1 MTNLTSRG
9 TPPTL
14 SIPQGFPLVPLGESP
29 ADGDREGLNPREI
42 LAALRRRHR
51 LVLLTSAVV
60 FLIAAGLTV
69 RQRLLFPVYQGSF
82 DLLITDPVSGEGS
95 SSSGQGSGSASTFQA
110 LARNTTSNDIP
121 TLIEVL
127 RSPLLLQGLA
137 ERHDLTAEALAGRIS
152 IRTGG
157 TGRENNAEGVLKVS
171 LTGRDPVQEQT
182 LLEELANRYLQYSLE
197 QRQER
202 LQDGLRFLDRQAPAL
217 QNTANRLQAERAAF
231 RVRYD
236 LLEPTAEGEAI
247 KQEMLALEAQG
258 RSLEDQRNRLLKTSQ
273 AIRNG
278 TLTAQGFQEAIG
290 AGGSGGSAGSSGG
303 SSGGSGS
310 GLSVA
315 ASSQPWLEQLQ
326 QLDQQLA
333 EARARFTPQS
343 DRVQGLQARRE
354 GLNRKV
360 RSSQLEAV
368 DAALALNRQASVANQ
383 SQLAALTSSF
393 RRQPQLI
400 REYEELEQRLQL
412 ALDNLSGL
420 STTRSNFRLELAQRT
435 VPWRVIAPARMNPVP
450 VEPSL
455 SKGLLQA
462 ALLAAA
468 AGAGVG
474 VLRDRL
480 DHVYRSPAEVKDTL
494 QEPLLAHIPH
504 IPLFRGVREDS
515 RFMLEEIVPAIATGS
530 AATPSAAA
538 ATAAKTAADSKQLG
552 YQRFFYQEAFRNL
565 FTSLRFLNTDQPLRS
580 LALTS
585 SLPAEGKSLVNV
597 LLAKTLAELG
607 QRVLLV
613 DADLRKPQLHTRL
626 GLDNLLGLSHLLTG
640 DTADWSSLLR
650 PVPGHDNWQVITAGR
665 RPPDPARLLS
675 SARMRQLIDD
685 LADSDRFD
693 LILYDTPPVLGLADA
708 ALVAEHLDGLLLL
721 VSLEKVDRDLP
732 REAIARIRSAGVP
745 LLGLVTNAVKQR
757 SEAGS
762 RYGYG
767 YGRYGYGRYGYGGYD
782 TLTAAAYYGAAASA
796 AEGEEGEAASRSTH
810 RAPVRSLRRAG
821 QRLISWIDR

>member
-29 ADGDREGLNPREI
+29 ADQDREGLNPREI

-137 ERHDLTAEALAGRIS
+137 ERHDLSSDALAGRIS

-157 TGRENNAEGVLKVS
+157 IDRDSRAEGVLKVS
-171 LTGRDPVQEQT
+171 LTGRDPVQDET
-182 LLEELANRYLQYSLE
+182 LLKDLANRYLQYSLE

-202 LQDGLRFLDRQAPAL
+202 LQEGLRFLDRQAPAL
-217 QNTANRLQAERAAF
+217 QDTANRLQAERAAF

-247 KQEMLALEAQG
+247 KQEMLALEVQA

-290 AGGSGGSAGSSGG
+290 AGGSGGSAGGSSG
-303 SSGGSGS
+303 GGSGS

-383 SQLAALTSSF
+383 SQLAALTSNF

-412 ALDNLSGL
+412 ALDNLTGL
-420 STTRSNFRLELAQRT
+420 SSTRSNFRLELAQRT

-480 DHVYRSPAEVKDTL
+480 DHVYRSPAEVKETL

-515 RFMLEEIVPAIATGS
+515 RFMLEEIVPASATGS
-530 AATPSAAA
+530 AAAPSAAA
-538 ATAAKTAADSKQLG
+538 VPAAKGAADSKQLG

-675 SARMRQLIDD
+675 SARMRQLIED
-685 LADSDRFD
+685 LAASDRFD

-782 TLTAAAYYGAAASA
+782 TLTAAAYYGATASA
-796 AEGEEGEAASRSTH
+796 AEGGEEGTTAAAAPR

>member
-1 MTNLTSRG
+1 MTNLTTHT
-9 TPPTL
+9 TPPSL
-14 SIPQGFPLVPLGESP
+14 SVPQGFPLVPLGESP
-29 ADGDREGLNPREI
+29 ANGESQGFNPREI
-42 LAALRRRHR
+42 LAALRRRYR
-51 LVLLTSAVV
+51 LVLLTSTIV
-60 FLIAAGLTV
+60 FLFAAGQTV
-69 RQRLLFPVYQGSF
+69 RQRLLYPVYQGSF

-95 SSSGQGSGSASTFQA
+95 QGSAQASGSASTFQA
-110 LARNTTSNDIP
+110 LALNTTSNDIP

-127 RSPLLLQGLA
+127 RSPLLLEDLA
-137 ERHDLTAEALAGRIS
+137 KRHNLSAGALAGRIS
-152 IRTGG
+152 IGTGG
-157 TGRENNAEGVLKVS
+157 FDRESRAQGVLKVS
-171 LTGRDPVQEQT
+171 LTGRDPAIDQT
-182 LLEELANRYLQYSLE
+182 LLEDLANRYLQYSLE

-202 LQDGLRFLDRQAPAL
+202 LQDGLRFLDRQAPAF
-217 QNTANRLQAERAAF
+217 QDTANRLQAERAAF
-231 RVRYD
+231 RVRND
-236 LLEPTAEGEAI
+236 LLEPTTEGEAI
-247 KQEMLALEAQG
+247 KQEMLTQQAQS

-290 AGGSGGSAGSSGG
+290 AGGGSGG
-303 SSGGSGS
+303 SSGGSSSGG

-343 DRVQGLQARRE
+343 DRVQGLQARRDA
-354 GLNRKV
+354 LNRQV

-368 DAALALNRQASVANQ
+368 DAALALNAQARAANQ
-383 SQLAALTSSF
+383 SQLTSLTTAF

-400 REYEELEQRLQL
+400 RQYEELEQRLKL
-412 ALDNLSGL
+412 ALENLSGL
-420 STTRSNFRLELAQRT
+420 SSTRSTFRLELAQRT

-462 ALLAAA
+462 AMLAAA
-468 AGAGVG
+468 AGAATG

-480 DHVYRSPAEVKDTL
+480 DHVFRTPAEVKDTL

-504 IPLFRGVREDS
+504 IPLFKGLREEN
-515 RFMLEEIVPAIATGS
+515 RFMLEEIVPNIATG
-530 AATPSAAA
+530 T
-538 ATAAKTAADSKQLG
+538 ATATATTTAKAAKGSGQTKRLG
-552 YQRFFYQEAFRNL
+552 YQRFYYQEAFRNL
-565 FTSLRFLNTDQPLRS
+565 FTSLRFLRTDQPLRS

-597 LLAKTLAELG
+597 LFAKTLAELG

-626 GLDNLLGLSHLLTG
+626 GIDNLLGLSHLLTG
-640 DTADWSSLLR
+640 DTTDWTSLVQ
-650 PVPGHDNWQVITAGR
+650 PVLGQENWQVITAGR

-675 SARMRQLIDD
+675 SARMRQLIEE
-685 LADSDRFD
+685 LAASDRFD

-708 ALVAEHLDGLLLL
+708 VLVAEHLDGLLLL

-732 REAIARIRSAGVP
+732 REAIARIHSAGVP
-745 LLGLVTNAVKQR
+745 LLGLVTNAVKR
-757 SEAGS
+757 HNHMGT
-762 RYGYG
+762 RYGY
-767 YGRYGYGRYGYGGYD
+767 RDYGYGGYD
-782 TLTAAAYYGAAASA
+782 TLTAAAYYGAAAA
-796 AEGEEGEAASRSTH
+796 APDGGKELEAAASSDPRS
-810 RAPVRSLRRAG
+810 PVRSLRRIG